1 MPHCTSLSH
10 FFVLPPMSLHQ
21 RLLDLEEEFVDASST
36 GDPDNFRPLLQK
48 WTQLQ
53 SELKNAS
60 NSSDAVPEA
69 VVQAIAEE
77 ISIFTGSLLAL
88 HEQAD
93 SQLDKLLGIDL
104 DRPQAMSAKPKTN
117 KVKPKPALFL
127 RKDSSLPSYIE
138 PAYKWLLRH
147 LYDPYP
153 SRAVK
158 EEIANQSGCSAE
170 RVSEWFNDVRNRIG
184 WTRLLREEFRRKRA
198 AMCDVAARYFHPGST
213 NLLPP
218 ALQGRFAEIEV
229 NAREIYANKFIPSP
243 LSNKMAAAVKDMT
256 PELRKQ
262 ARSKAAVVY
271 PTPVHSTASSP
282 ISDAGASTSHTP
294 VESVDLSFQVY
305 TPPDSPAPPKSRKR
319 RLSET
324 DASAPPKR
332 PRHRH
337 VSDPTPAPSPSIVTI
352 SGDPDY
358 LANWF
363 TTNEPAADLFDS
375 ATPLD
380 ISTFNPTEFNA
391 FQEPLT
397 PVHPPQV
404 TTFVDASQLD
414 VNLIDVLGVQQS
426 YDCSLYPPESDPS
439 FAPSDPVIYQHE
451 DFVGF
456 GNPNYF
462 DSYIH
467 FTLPPSNSLTY
478 ADYFNL
484 D

>member
-1 MPHCTSLSH
+1 MT
-10 FFVLPPMSLHQ
+10 LHQ
-21 RLLDLEEEFVDASST
+21 RFLDMESDFLESNTVSDADKLSAFF
-36 GDPDNFRPLLQK
+36 DK
-48 WTQLQ
+48 WTRLQ
-53 SELKNAS
+53 ADFQNATDIGPETTELAQRVAS
-60 NSSDAVPEA
+60 
-69 VVQAIAEE
+69 E
-77 ISIFTGSLLAL
+77 ISIFAGSLLSSR
-88 HEQAD
+88 EEE
-93 SQLDKLLGIDL
+93 DKQVNNLLNAKFETTS
-104 DRPQAMSAKPKTN
+104 RPSAK
-117 KVKPKPALFL
+117 VKRSTSPRPSAKQSSKRVSPVAYEPTL

-319 RLSET
+319 RLSEA
-324 DASAPPKR
+324 DVSAPPKR

-337 VSDPTPAPSPSIVTI
+337 VSDPTPAPSPSVVTI

-414 VNLIDVLGVQQS
+414 VNLIEVLGIQQS

-439 FAPSDPVIYQHE
+439 FAPSDPVIFQHE